1 MAVTIETL
9 ESSLADLVSSS
20 PGVWMPSSCGV
31 TRAERQIAA
40 LVDRDA
46 YEPSTDRVRVLLV
59 GGLSGM
65 PDDVAVALE
74 ALQFFAGGRHREG
87 IALSAVPCANPGGL
101 ALRTGPAN
109 GAGGTVTGGYPPVG
123 GYYDHPTSPES
134 RYLWRWTCYQAPDV
148 VIEVRSGAEAVWEA
162 NAAAG
167 ALGEALGASAASP
180 QDSFIAALGRNAA
193 DSPGPIPGLRLTANV
208 DSIGRELV
216 PFFEAVLS
224 DPPGPSGARTTLDA
238 RRSRDT
244 FEVGRDLART
254 NGRTLEPLVYMQG
267 VALSGRLRLALLN
280 PERAGGVD
288 DVASLVAP
296 VVADPRRAFGGRAR
310 GAGARG
316 DRVGR
321 GDGRAHRRPP
331 VL

>member
-46 YEPSTDRVRVLLV
+46 YGPSTDRVRVLLV

-65 PDDVAVALE
+65 PDDVTVALE
-74 ALQFFAGGRHREG
+74 TLQFFADGRYKEG
-87 IALSAVPCANPGGL
+87 TALSAVPCANPGGL

-123 GYYDHPTSPES
+123 GYYDHPTSLES

-167 ALGEALGASAASP
+167 AFGRGPWSKCGEPA
-180 QDSFIAALGRNAA
+180 
-193 DSPGPIPGLRLTANV
+193 GLLHC
-208 DSIGRELV
+208 SIGTQCCR
-216 PFFEAVLS
+216 
-224 DPPGPSGARTTLDA
+224 
-238 RRSRDT
+238 
-244 FEVGRDLART
+244 
-254 NGRTLEPLVYMQG
+254 
-267 VALSGRLRLALLN
+267 
-280 PERAGGVD
+280 
-288 DVASLVAP
+288 
-296 VVADPRRAFGGRAR
+296 
-310 GAGARG
+310 
-316 DRVGR
+316 
-321 GDGRAHRRPP
+321 
-331 VL
+331 